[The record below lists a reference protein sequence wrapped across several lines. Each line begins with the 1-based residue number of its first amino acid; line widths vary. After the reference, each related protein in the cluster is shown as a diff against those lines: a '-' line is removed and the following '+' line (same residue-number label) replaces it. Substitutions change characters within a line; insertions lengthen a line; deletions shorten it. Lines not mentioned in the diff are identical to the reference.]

1 MSNDK
6 KHNRP
11 KYSLEFKQDAT
22 KLVLEKGYSQ
32 QQAADHLGISQS
44 ALGRW
49 VRAERKPSANEST
62 LKKSCLNLGD
72 HDELIRLRQENEQLR
87 MEREILKK
95 AAVFFAKEA
104 EYPQGTSKVRIYS
117 GATEDV
123 SRDRAVSSDAGEH
136 QCLLCLV

>member
-11 KYSLEFKQDAT
+11 KYSLEFKQDAAR
-22 KLVLEKGYSQ
+22 LVLEKGYSQ

-49 VRAERKPSANEST
+49 VRAERKPSAHDSST
-62 LKKSCLNLGD
+62 QKSRLRLGD
-72 HDELIRLRQENEQLR
+72 HDELIRLRKENEQLR

-95 AAVFFAKEA
+95 AAVFFAKE
-104 EYPQGTSKVRIYS
+104 
-117 GATEDV
+117 TE
-123 SRDRAVSSDAGEH
+123 
-136 QCLLCLV
+136 